1 MADDTPVDQNRQS
14 EISTFSRHLRHA
26 GPIPDS
32 FDGSIPDSFDG
43 SILYRRSFLD
53 AWRGKETAAH
63 KLE

>member
-32 FDGSIPDSFDG
+32 FDGSI
-43 SILYRRSFLD
+43 LYRRSFLD